1 MSKITESKI
10 NYSKEFVKGIFKENP
25 VLILLLGICPTLGVT
40 TMASAGVGM
49 GLATAF
55 VLLCSNIVISLLKNI
70 IPDTVRLPAFIV
82 TISGFATLVAI
93 LLEAFVPMIYSAL
106 GIYLPLIAVNCIIF
120 ARSEMFA
127 SKNKLLP
134 SIVDAL
140 GMGLGFTLALT
151 IIGSVRE
158 FLGSGSI
165 FGVNILPENIAPMTI
180 FIQAPGGFFVMGIT
194 IAVVNKLANKKP
206 PQNFGC
212 DACSA
217 KNNCQNMVASE
228 GSDS

>member
-1 MSKITESKI
+1 MSKMTENKI
-10 NYSKEFVKGIFKENP
+10 NYSKEFTKGIFRENP

-40 TMASAGVGM
+40 TMASAGFGM

-55 VLLCSNIVISLLKNI
+55 VLLCSNIAISLLKNI

-82 TISGFATLVAI
+82 TISGFATLAAI
-93 LLEAFVPMIYSAL
+93 LLEAFVPVIYSAL

-120 ARSEMFA
+120 ARAEMFA

-151 IIGSVRE
+151 LIGSVRE
-158 FLGSGSI
+158 LLGSGSI
-165 FGVNILPENIAPMTI
+165 FGINILPESIAPMNI
-180 FIQAPGGFFVMGIT
+180 FILAPGGFFVMGIA

-206 PQNFGC
+206 PQTFGC
-212 DACSA
+212 DSCSA
-217 KNNCQNMVASE
+217 KDSCQNAVANE
-228 GSDS
+228 GSNS